1 MSISMKELNPH
12 GYPTNPAIDANLKTL
27 HERMNELREA
37 YGKPMVITSG
47 LRSDEKQIE
56 LIKQGKSKAT
66 ASKHLA
72 GAACDVL
79 DKDKSLAKWCL
90 ANEDV
95 LRRIGLWCEH
105 PDYTSNWMHFQIM
118 APMSGKRFFIP

>member
-1 MSISMKELNPH
+1 MISMKELNPK
-12 GYPTNPAIDANLKTL
+12 GYPVNDVIKKNLDIL
-27 HERMNELREA
+27 YERMNELRDV

-47 LRSDEKQIE
+47 LRSDEKQAE
-56 LIKQGKSKAT
+56 LIAQGKSKAT

-79 DKDKSLAKWCL
+79 DRSKELGEWCL
-90 ANEDV
+90 NNEDI

-105 PDYTSNWMHFQIM
+105 PDYTAGWVHFQIM
-118 APMSGKRFFIP
+118 PPKSGKRFFIP

>member
-1 MSISMKELNPH
+1 MISMKELNPH
-12 GYPTNPAIDANLKTL
+12 GYPTNAVIDANLKVL
-27 HERMNELREA
+27 HQRMNELREA

-47 LRSDEKQIE
+47 LRSDEKQAE
-56 LIKQGKSKAT
+56 LIAQGKSKAT

-79 DKDKSLAKWCL
+79 DRKGALAEWCL
-90 ANEDV
+90 NNPDV

-105 PDYTSNWMHFQIM
+105 PDYTKGWMHFQIM
-118 APMSGKRFFIP
+118 APKSGNRFFIP